1 MPTAA
6 EVEGTAST
14 HGCSS
19 TLASTAVHREKQAAG
34 EKDKNDQKTSTT
46 HQE

>member
-19 TLASTAVHREKQAAG
+19 TLASTAVHREQAAG